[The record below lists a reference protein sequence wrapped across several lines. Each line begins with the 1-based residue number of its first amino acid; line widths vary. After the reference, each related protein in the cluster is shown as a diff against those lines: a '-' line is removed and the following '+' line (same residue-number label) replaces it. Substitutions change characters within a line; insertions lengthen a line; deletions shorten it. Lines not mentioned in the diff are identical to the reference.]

1 MTRKVQNGEVF
12 VFGFRPDGSAY
23 PGLQVILKI
32 RKITLRGPGG
42 DVLAGWGYLSGDGS
56 RNSFP
61 AGFGTRKEAVLYAE
75 SLGIDFE
82 ELPSEPDFGELRSGR
97 LRVREDSGNEG
108 GGK

>member
-12 VFGFRPDGSAY
+12 VFGFRPDSGAY

-32 RKITLRGPGG
+32 RKIARGPGG
-42 DVLAGWGYLSGDGS
+42 DVLAGWEYLSGDGS
-56 RNSFP
+56 RNPSP
-61 AGFGTRKEAVLYAE
+61 AGFGTREEAILYAE

-82 ELPSEPDFGELRSGR
+82 ELPSEPDFRELRSGR